1 MFSHLASLLHITI
14 HKNTWA
20 HEGPHISEKTKKT
33 WAHEGSQH
41 NPRICSFGY
50 VRD

>member
-1 MFSHLASLLHITI
+1 M
-14 HKNTWA
+14 WA
-20 HEGPHISEKTKKT
+20 HEGQHFLEKPQKK

-41 NPRICSFGY
+41 NPRIFSFGY